1 MEWGV
6 NKALPREQA
15 VIEYGQ
21 RIKRAGTYKGLNRL
35 IQGSAADQTKAAMVA
50 LAREGIMP
58 MLQVHDELALSVKT
72 REEAVRAAEIMAT
85 CVNMQVP
92 SRCDVEVGPN
102 WGEAK

>member
-1 MEWGV
+1 
-6 NKALPREQA
+6 
-15 VIEYGQ
+15 
-21 RIKRAGTYKGLNRL
+21 
-35 IQGSAADQTKAAMVA
+35 MVA
-50 LAREGIMP
+50 LAKEGIMP

>member
-1 MEWGV
+1 
-6 NKALPREQA
+6 
-15 VIEYGQ
+15 
-21 RIKRAGTYKGLNRL
+21 
-35 IQGSAADQTKAAMVA
+35 
-50 LAREGIMP
+50 

-72 REEAVRAAEIMAT
+72 KEEAVRAAEIMAT